1 MRAIIFSVLVLALFV
16 LVLALFAGV
25 LLVFRGFAVSSSRRV
40 GAPGGR
46 RTARFLGG
54 MSRRG
59 KLGRLS
65 LDEETGEGAVRL
77 EFFDWGIRLAGF
89 GLVRLIFPEVWEARY
104 AELTEARLVIA
115 PAHQGIRLRVG
126 DGGDEV
132 IFWTNQGSD
141 VLDRL
146 EQQLVP
152 VDRGANQI
160 PDPPSI

>member
-1 MRAIIFSVLVLALFV
+1 MRVIIFSVLVLALFL
-16 LVLALFAGV
+16 LVLALFA
-25 LLVFRGFAVSSSRRV
+25 LVFLFFRGVAVSSSRRV

-54 MSRRG
+54 MWRRG
-59 KLGRLS
+59 AAGW

-89 GLVRLIFPEVWEARY
+89 GLMRLIFPEVWEARY
-104 AELTEARLVIA
+104 GELTEARLVIA
-115 PAHQGIRLRVG
+115 PTHRGIRLRVG

-146 EQQLVP
+146 EQQLVS
-152 VDRGANQI
+152 VDRAADQI